1 MPNKLDNDSELAALL
16 HKAEPPQS
24 PAHLDEAI
32 LAYAREHVPV
42 PEAKHSL
49 FGDMRWMQ
57 RNWVSAV
64 ATFSIAAIAISV
76 SLQFFTDPELPRA
89 PTATR
94 TEALAVETATA
105 RELADATAKLEQRM
119 ELAEPTL
126 AAPAAVPLQDTQA
139 GLELDAGAAAIAPAS
154 ATAFIAEELT
164 AATADTAV
172 AAAPAIALTAGRSA
186 SNQLAAISPEL
197 QNLVGTVTADA
208 ALQSTVIS
216 VMRRALG
223 SREQNSVMRRGN
235 FPDEIRPY
243 IETYRGLRDATI
255 LANVQNR
262 YRSARSD
269 LLETRL
275 PETVE
280 ELVSMLETL

>member
-1 MPNKLDNDSELAALL
+1 MPNRLDNDSELAALL
-16 HKAEPPQS
+16 QKAEPPQS

-32 LAYAREHVPV
+32 LAYARKHVPV
-42 PEAKHSL
+42 PEAKRSL

-89 PTATR
+89 STATR
-94 TEALAVETATA
+94 TEALAVETAAA
-105 RELADATAKLEQRM
+105 REPVDATAKLEQRM
-119 ELAEPTL
+119 ELAEPTR
-126 AAPAAVPLQDTQA
+126 AAPAAASLQDAQA
-139 GLELDAGAAAIAPAS
+139 GLELDATAAAPAS
-154 ATAFIAEELT
+154 AAAFIAEELAT
-164 AATADTAV
+164 VTADTAV
-172 AAAPAIALTAGRSA
+172 AAAPAVELTAGRSA
-186 SNQLAAISPEL
+186 SNQLAVISPEL
-197 QNLVGTVTADA
+197 QNLAGTVTADA

-223 SREQNSVMRRGN
+223 SREQNSVIRRGN

-269 LLETRL
+269 LLEARL